1 MSKEIWK
8 DVKGYEGY
16 YSVSNRG
23 IVKSLDRVID
33 HHGNG
38 LFTRKRKGIILSQYE
53 HKGYFYLT
61 LSLNGVRKKQ
71 LVHRVVA
78 STFIQN
84 PENKRTVNHIDGDKS
99 NNNVDNLEWA
109 TSAENNQHA
118 YDTGLFTTF
127 GENQPT
133 SILKYDEVV
142 KIREL
147 HKTGKYLHRE
157 LAEMFGM
164 SRRHIGNIV
173 NNKRWATM
181 DENKSRVNE
190 II

>member
-23 IVKSLDRVID
+23 RVKSLDRVID

-38 LFTRKRKGIILSQYE
+38 LFTRKRKGIILSQVRAQRIFLFDIII
-53 HKGYFYLT
+53 KWG
-61 LSLNGVRKKQ
+61 RKKQ

-109 TSAENNQHA
+109 TSVENNKHA
-118 YDTGLFTTF
+118 YDTGSF
-127 GENQPT
+127 
-133 SILKYDEVV
+133 Y
-142 KIREL
+142 
-147 HKTGKYLHRE
+147 
-157 LAEMFGM
+157 
-164 SRRHIGNIV
+164 
-173 NNKRWATM
+173 
-181 DENKSRVNE
+181 
-190 II
+190 

>member
-1 MSKEIWK
+1 M
-8 DVKGYEGY
+8 
-16 YSVSNRG
+16 
-23 IVKSLDRVID
+23 
-33 HHGNG
+33 
-38 LFTRKRKGIILSQYE
+38 
-53 HKGYFYLT
+53 
-61 LSLNGVRKKQ
+61 
-71 LVHRVVA
+71 
-78 STFIQN
+78 
-84 PENKRTVNHIDGDKS
+84 NHIDGDKS

-109 TSAENNQHA
+109 TSAENNKHA